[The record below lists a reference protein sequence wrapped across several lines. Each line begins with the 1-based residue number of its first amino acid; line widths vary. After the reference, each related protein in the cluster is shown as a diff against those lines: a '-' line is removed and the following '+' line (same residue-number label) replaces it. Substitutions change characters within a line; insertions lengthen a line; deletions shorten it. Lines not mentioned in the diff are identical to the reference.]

1 MNPESTPTQEPLQ
14 NTGKP
19 RADRAEHAPGLP
31 SARGLYDPRNEH
43 DSCGVGFIAHLKGKR
58 SHAIVQDALTMLQR
72 MDHRGGCGCETNTGD
87 GAGLLTAL
95 PHKFLRAAAQR
106 DAGIDLPEPGRYAAG
121 NLFLPQESAPRNLC
135 KDTVAR
141 ELARAGLKLLG
152 WRKLPIDPDGADV
165 GPTARSTMPIIEQL
179 FVAADPSMD
188 DDAFER
194 TLYLVRNRVINLIQ
208 CGDNGVAPGA
218 FYLCSLSAR
227 TITYKGQLTP
237 AQVPAFYP
245 DLRSAEYTSHLA
257 MVHSRFSTNTFPS
270 WDRAQPF
277 RMMSHNG
284 EINTVQ
290 GNKNWVAA
298 RQGLMRSGYFGDD
311 LQDLFPIVNREASDS
326 GSFDNVLE
334 MLVMNGRSLPEAIMM
349 MIPEAW
355 ENHASMG
362 KAKRD
367 FYAYHAH
374 LMEPWDGPASVS
386 FTDGRVIGACLDRNG
401 LRPSRYYLTADDRV
415 IMASEVGVVD
425 VDPAIVRAKGRLE
438 PGRMFLVDFDEGRVI
453 PDDEVKAR
461 YTGARPY
468 GEWLAEHP
476 MSIDDL
482 PSPRGGER
490 RAADHGSHDAPGGAG
505 VLPAFIDEPTEAFDG
520 PLLARLMAFGYTIEH
535 LHVLMLPMVKNGK
548 EALGSMG
555 NDSALAVLSDKPR
568 LLFDYFK
575 QLFAQVTNPPI
586 DPIREQCI
594 MALDTMLGPEG
605 NLLETTPQQCDRI
618 KLPHPI
624 LTDDQLGALK
634 ALEQSPVRGW
644 RSRTIDTTYPRA
656 EEAGGAAIR
665 QSLERISAEV
675 DRAIEDG
682 CKVVVL
688 SDRAAGPFNVPLP
701 SLVAVGAVHHHLI
714 RTQSRTRIGLV
725 LESGEPREVH
735 HFCTL
740 LGYGVDAVNPYLA
753 FEALFA
759 LRDQGVVDKNKHLPD
774 DKLVDN
780 FIKAINLGI
789 LKVMSKMG
797 ISTVASYRG
806 AQIFEAL
813 GLGEDIIDRC
823 FAGTA
828 SRLQGCTFDTLADE
842 CNRRHNLAYPRRDTT
857 QAGQGK
863 PQLPN
868 PGEYHW
874 RAGGEPHAY
883 SPPAIASLQVAARTN
898 SSGAYDQFA
907 KHANDDAQNRSTLR
921 GLLRLKTLCGAE
933 EIPGESG
940 PVAQRPSGQVENTRP
955 LDHSATGPL
964 PLSQVEPA
972 ADIVKRFRTGAMS
985 LGALSEEAHET
996 LALAMNRIGGRS
1008 NSGEGGE
1015 DPKRFALEQYADGTP
1030 MSKRSA
1036 IKQIASGRFGV
1047 TSYYLANADMLQIKI
1062 AQGAKPG
1069 EGGQLPGYKVNETIA
1084 KLRYATPGVGLISP
1098 PPHHDIYS
1106 IEDLSQLIFDLKNA
1120 NPAAD
1125 VSVKLVSEVGV
1136 GTIAAGVA
1144 KAHADHILISGHDG
1158 GTGASPLTSVKH
1170 AGLPWELGL
1179 AETHQTLVMNDL
1191 RSRVRLETDGG
1202 MKTGRDVVIAAL
1214 LGAEEFGFST
1224 APLVATGCIMMR
1236 KCHLNTCPVG
1246 VCTQDP
1252 VLRKKFTGQPE
1263 HVINYLFLVAEEA
1276 RRYMARLGVRTIDE
1290 LIGRVDLLDARDAI
1304 QHWKAD
1310 GLNLAP
1316 ILTAAKPPA
1325 HRDNVGTRK
1334 LIAQAH
1340 ALDEQLDR
1348 RLIEHCEPA
1357 LEARQ
1362 RVEYAGPI
1370 TNTDRTVGTMLSHAI
1385 STRLGEQGL
1394 PDDCV
1399 ALNFRGSAGQSLGA
1413 FLAPGVTLT
1422 VTGDAN
1428 DYAGKGL
1435 SGGKLIVRPPATS
1448 TFAAERQVIVGNV
1461 ALYGATRGEAYF
1473 RGIAAERFAVR
1484 NSGAHAVVEGVGD
1497 HGCEYM
1503 TGGRVVVLGP
1513 TGRNFAAGMS
1523 GGIAYVW
1530 DRDEEFESHCNTEMV
1545 ELEKLG
1551 HGNDVM
1557 ELLNLLQRHMI
1568 LTQSPV
1574 AEHVIEN
1581 WARLQNQFIKV
1592 MPIDYR
1598 RVLNQRKQ
1606 QLAPTPEVGH
1616 A

>member
-1 MNPESTPTQEPLQ
+1 MNADSTPTQVPVPH
-14 NTGKP
+14 TGQTP
-19 RADRAEHAPGLP
+19 ATPGP
-31 SARGLYDPRNEH
+31 GQPPARGLYDPANEH
-43 DSCGVGFIAHLKGKR
+43 DSCGVGFVAHLKGKR
-58 SHAIVQDALTMLQR
+58 SHAIVQDALTMLHR
-72 MDHRGGCGCETNTGD
+72 MEHRGACGCETNTGD
-87 GAGLLTAL
+87 GAGILTAL

-106 DAGIDLPEPGRYAAG
+106 DLGIDLPEPGRYAAG
-121 NLFLPQESAPRNLC
+121 NLFLPQEDEPRQVC
-135 KDTVAR
+135 KDTYES
-141 ELARAGLKLLG
+141 ELNTAGLKVLG
-152 WRKLPIDPDGADV
+152 WRKLPTEPENADV
-165 GPTARSTMPIIEQL
+165 GPTALASMPVIEQV
-179 FVAADPSMD
+179 FVAAGPDMD
-188 DDAFER
+188 EDTFER
-194 TLYLVRNRVINLIQ
+194 TLYLVRNRVINKVQIR
-208 CGDNGVAPGA
+208 DPRVKPGT
-218 FYLCSLSAR
+218 FYICSLSAR
-227 TITYKGQLTP
+227 TIVYKGQLTP
-237 AQVPAFYP
+237 EQVPGFYP
-245 DLRSAEYTSHLA
+245 DLRSEDYTSHLA

-270 WDRAQPF
+270 WDRAQPC

-284 EINTVQ
+284 EINTVK
-290 GNKNWVAA
+290 GNRNWVAA
-298 RQGLMRSGYFGDD
+298 RQGLMRSTHYGENIDN
-311 LQDLFPIVNREASDS
+311 LFPVVNPEASDS

-355 ENHASMG
+355 ENHESMG

-401 LRPSRYYLTADDRV
+401 LRPSRYYITADDRV

-425 VDPAIVRAKGRLE
+425 VDPAFVREKGRLE

-461 YTGARPY
+461 YTNARPY

-476 MSIDDL
+476 IHIDDL
-482 PSPRGGER
+482 PTPRGKDR
-490 RAADHGSHDAPGGAG
+490 RTADQASADYEM
-505 VLPAFIDEPTEAFDG
+505 LRDEATEAFDR
-520 PLLARLMAFGYTIEH
+520 PLLARLMAFGYTVEH
-535 LHVLMLPMVKNGK
+535 LHLLMLPMVKNGK

-555 NDSALAVLSDKPR
+555 NDAALAVLSDKPR

-586 DPIREQCI
+586 DPIREACI
-594 MALDTMLGPEG
+594 MGLDTMLGPEG
-605 NLLETTPQQCDRI
+605 NLLESTPEQCGRI

-624 LTDDQLGALK
+624 LTDDQLDALK
-634 ALEQSPVRGW
+634 ALEQNPVRGW
-644 RSRTIDTTYPRA
+644 TSRTIDTTYARA
-656 EEAGGAAIR
+656 EEAGGASIR
-665 QSLERISAEV
+665 QALDRISAEV

-701 SLVAVGAVHHHLI
+701 SLLAVGAVHHHLV
-714 RTQSRTRIGLV
+714 RTMSRTKIGIV

-806 AQIFEAL
+806 AQIFEVL
-813 GLGEDIIDRC
+813 GLGDDIINRC
-823 FAGTA
+823 FVGTA

-842 CNRRHNLAYPRRDTT
+842 CNRRHNLAYPRRDSSD
-857 QAGQGK
+857 AGQGK

-874 RAGGEPHAY
+874 RAGGESHAY

-898 SSGAYDQFA
+898 SRGAYDQFA
-907 KHANDDAQNRSTLR
+907 QHANDDAQNRSTLR
-921 GLLRLKTLCGAE
+921 GLLRLKTLCLE
-933 EIPGESG
+933 DEIPDESG
-940 PVAQRPSGQVENTRP
+940 QVTECPSGQVGETRP
-955 LDHSATGPL
+955 LDHSATRPL
-964 PLSQVEPA
+964 PLCEVEPA
-972 ADIVKRFRTGAMS
+972 AEIVKRFRTGAMS

-1015 DPKRFALEQYADGTP
+1015 DSRRYALEQYADGSP

-1120 NPAAD
+1120 NPKAD

-1136 GTIAAGVA
+1136 GTVAAGVA

-1179 AETHQTLVMNDL
+1179 AEIHQTLVMNDL

-1214 LGAEEFGFST
+1214 LGAEEYGFST

-1276 RRYMARLGVRTIDE
+1276 RRYMARLGIRTIDE
-1290 LIGRVDLLDARDAI
+1290 LIGRVDLLDPRDAI
-1304 QHWKAD
+1304 NHWKAD
-1310 GLNLAP
+1310 GINLTP
-1316 ILTAAKPPA
+1316 ILTQAKPPA
-1325 HRDNVGTRK
+1325 HRQNVGIRK
-1334 LIAQAH
+1334 LIEQDH
-1340 ALDEQLDR
+1340 ALERQLDT

-1357 LEARQ
+1357 IEARQ
-1362 RVEYAGPI
+1362 HVEYAGPI
-1370 TNTDRTVGTMLSHAI
+1370 TNTDRTVGTLLSHAI
-1385 STRLGEQGL
+1385 STRLGETGL
-1394 PDDCV
+1394 PDDTI

-1413 FLAPGVTLT
+1413 FLAPGVTIT

-1435 SGGKLIVRPPATS
+1435 SGGKLVVRPPANA
-1448 TFAAERQVIVGNV
+1448 TFAAEKQVIIGNV

-1484 NSGAHAVVEGVGD
+1484 NSGAHTVVEGVGD

-1545 ELEKLG
+1545 ELEKLD
-1551 HGNDVM
+1551 HGKDVM
-1557 ELLNLLQRHMI
+1557 ELLGLIQRHMI
-1568 LTQSPV
+1568 YTHSPV
-1574 AEHVIEN
+1574 AEHIIEN
-1581 WARLQNQFIKV
+1581 WSRLQNQFIKV

-1598 RVLNQRKQ
+1598 RVLNQRKK